1 MAHKFVYFLQK
12 MRVFE
17 AYKDTLA
24 SDLKLK
30 IWLRVGD
37 KVGELVG

>member
-30 IWLRVGD
+30 IGD
-37 KVGELVG
+37 KVGELGG